1 MPRSSNSRLRR
12 VGRVYISND
21 PIKAGQFYHALYVQ
35 YLRTKAV
42 RERACKKENALF
54 DDMGR
59 VWDVLTHILA
69 VEAGASFLSS
79 RKDFQ
84 IFVIDNDTQV
94 PFITSDQPIINML
107 TEAADWNAPE
117 RIELYYPLSPTQA
130 MLYLEKST
138 PVAGI
143 NQNVSIDE
151 AHRYNMMMLDH
162 SAFRVFSNSDEYLRL
177 LKLCVDRKG

>member
-1 MPRSSNSRLRR
+1 MIPTNKESASDREILLVGPYRVLGTGVIDAVAANPAWRVTTAARR
-12 VGRVYISND
+12 PAPAY
-21 PIKAGQFYHALYVQ
+21 
-35 YLRTKAV
+35 RT
-42 RERACKKENALF
+42 
-54 DDMGR
+54 
-59 VWDVLTHILA
+59 

-84 IFVIDNDTQV
+84 ILVIDNDTQV

-107 TEAADWNAPE
+107 TEAADWNTPE

-138 PVAGI
+138 PVAAI

>member
-1 MPRSSNSRLRR
+1 MRQ
-12 VGRVYISND
+12 
-21 PIKAGQFYHALYVQ
+21 K
-35 YLRTKAV
+35 
-42 RERACKKENALF
+42 
-54 DDMGR
+54 
-59 VWDVLTHILA
+59 
-69 VEAGASFLSS
+69 
-79 RKDFQ
+79 
-84 IFVIDNDTQV
+84 
-94 PFITSDQPIINML
+94 
-107 TEAADWNAPE
+107 